1 MNYIDLTLAFNKN
14 VAGFDSEPARLLQKD
29 GWNATTLHLY
39 SHAGTHMDAPLH
51 FGVNDQTID
60 QIPLEKLVAKRTW
73 VVKLLDL
80 PLSYLIKIAD
90 VLPQLVGFQKG
101 DSILLRTDWYK
112 RLAADTENTYRNALP
127 RISEELAV
135 WMVENQVQILGVEP
149 PSVADVND
157 LEEVTKIHQIL
168 LGYVLIVEGLA
179 YLDKISKNNVELI
192 ALPLKIE
199 GCDGAP
205 CRVIVIE
212 R

>member
-51 FGVNDQTID
+51 FGVNEQTID
-60 QIPLEKLVAKRTW
+60 QIPLEKLVTKQTW
-73 VVKLLDL
+73 VVRLLDL
-80 PLSYLIKIAD
+80 PLTYLIKLED
-90 VLPQLVGFQKG
+90 VLPQLVDFQQG
-101 DSILLRTDWYK
+101 DSIIIRTDWYK
-112 RLAADTENTYRNALP
+112 KLATDSENTYRNALP
-127 RISEELAV
+127 RISEELAHWLV
-135 WMVENQVQILGVEP
+135 ANEVNILGVEP

-157 LEEVTKIHQIL
+157 MDEVTKIHQIL
-168 LGYVLIVEGLA
+168 LGHVIIVEGLA
-179 YLDKISKNNVELI
+179 YLDKIVSNRVELI

-205 CRVIVIE
+205 CRVIAIE
-212 R
+212 P